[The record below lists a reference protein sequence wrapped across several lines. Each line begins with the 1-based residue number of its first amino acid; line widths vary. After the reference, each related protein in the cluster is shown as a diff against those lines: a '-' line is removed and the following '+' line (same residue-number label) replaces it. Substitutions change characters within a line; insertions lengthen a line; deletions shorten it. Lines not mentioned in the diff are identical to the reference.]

1 MRKIIFITSFL
12 IITGFSFQL
21 IAQDLN
27 AFFYYSRYN
36 TPTNEPYIETYI
48 SVAGNSANFVL
59 NSNNKKQATVE
70 VTMLFKKDTIIKEFR
85 KYNLKSPQFADSID
99 VFPAFIDL
107 QRIPLPN
114 GEYNFELYLKDLN
127 AENPNTF
134 KYFEKISIDFVA
146 DSIAFSDIELVEPV
160 LKAEFNT
167 KFTKS
172 GYHLVPYVSNFFP
185 ETVEEMGIYMEAY
198 NLDKKLGLDEGFLIR
213 YSVEVLHSSKQL
225 DEFSF
230 FQKQLTGPV
239 NIVLLKMPIKNLPSG
254 NYNLV
259 IEFRDKQNNLLERK
273 TLFFQRSNP
282 NIEVSF
288 DNIVAIDLSGT
299 FAEKITSVD
308 SLHEY
313 IRILRPISDNT
324 EMTYADNQLKSA
336 DLKLMQQFFYNF
348 WYRRNQIHPDQ
359 EWKNYLTQVN
369 YVNRFYSSQ
378 IKKGYETDRG
388 RIYLQYGTP
397 NSIADKKFESQYY
410 PYEIWHYYE
419 AENQRNIKFVFYK
432 PNLAVNEYMLIHSTA
447 KGEIFN
453 SNWENMLRVSKTGIS
468 EEEQKANDDFDLVR

>member
-1 MRKIIFITSFL
+1 
-12 IITGFSFQL
+12 
-21 IAQDLN
+21 
-27 AFFYYSRYN
+27 
-36 TPTNEPYIETYI
+36 
-48 SVAGNSANFVL
+48 
-59 NSNNKKQATVE
+59 
-70 VTMLFKKDTIIKEFR
+70 
-85 KYNLKSPQFADSID
+85 
-99 VFPAFIDL
+99 
-107 QRIPLPN
+107 
-114 GEYNFELYLKDLN
+114 
-127 AENPNTF
+127 
-134 KYFEKISIDFVA
+134 
-146 DSIAFSDIELVEPV
+146 
-160 LKAEFNT
+160 
-167 KFTKS
+167 
-172 GYHLVPYVSNFFP
+172 
-185 ETVEEMGIYMEAY
+185 
-198 NLDKKLGLDEGFLIR
+198 
-213 YSVEVLHSSKQL
+213 
-225 DEFSF
+225 
-230 FQKQLTGPV
+230 
-239 NIVLLKMPIKNLPSG
+239 MPIKNLPSG